1 MRGRL
6 RVGQQ
11 HHRREATAAMKLAM
25 TVLAMKLAMTDL
37 AMRLALTVQVRLV
50 GRLDGSLSGLVKE
63 RISQNC

>member
-1 MRGRL
+1 MIGRL

-25 TVLAMKLAMTDL
+25 TALAMKLAMTAL
-37 AMRLALTVQVRLV
+37 AMRLALTAQVRLV
-50 GRLDGSLSGLVKE
+50 GCLDGSLSGLVKE